1 MPAQWYDTI
10 KSTDQSKIENPTFVW
25 ANEPAKSH
33 LLSYY
38 SSAEAQ
44 LAASLRSRDG
54 CEALSNVSVWLQAL
68 EVKCMEFIPESVSV
82 CLKLR
87 QLQWNV
93 VIET

>member
-1 MPAQWYDTI
+1 MNTYDITILIWYGHNFLCSVTMATPIGKKVSLDI
-10 KSTDQSKIENPTFVW
+10 
-25 ANEPAKSH
+25 
-33 LLSYY
+33 
-38 SSAEAQ
+38 